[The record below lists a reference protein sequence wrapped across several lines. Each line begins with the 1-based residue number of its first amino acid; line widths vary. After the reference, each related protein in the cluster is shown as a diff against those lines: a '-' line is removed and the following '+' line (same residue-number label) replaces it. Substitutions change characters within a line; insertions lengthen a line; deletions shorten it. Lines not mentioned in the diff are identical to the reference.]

1 MVAAP
6 MSVRERLHRSVSAL
20 IDAPPE
26 SVSPA
31 AVEQLAL
38 EVFHWQRAR
47 NEAYAR
53 VADAALDGAAPA
65 TIDEIPAVPTDVFKH
80 CRVACFEPERAVR
93 TFLTSGTTQDVRGA
107 HAFDDLSLYA
117 RGCVAA
123 ARRGLLPRD
132 RYQLV
137 LLAADEREAPESSL
151 SFMLARFAERWG
163 GGDFCVRGGALD
175 HALARR
181 RIEEARRDDVPVAL
195 LGASYGFV
203 HLMDAM
209 GGAREAL
216 PAGSVVMPTGG
227 FKGRSREVAPDVFHA
242 LLGERFGVAR
252 AQIVGEYGMTELSSQ
267 AYEAH
272 ADGAPPGTYRAPP
285 WMAVRAVD
293 PATLAPLP
301 EGEVGLVRV
310 VDLANL
316 GSAVAIQTSDLGRVT
331 RDGFEVLGRAPGA
344 TPRGCARALDAALSG
359 G

>member
-1 MVAAP
+1 
-6 MSVRERLHRSVSAL
+6 MSVRERLHRSITAL
-20 IDAPPE
+20 IDAPPD

-31 AVEQLAL
+31 VVEQLAL

-47 NEAYAR
+47 NPAYAR
-53 VADAALDGAAPA
+53 IAEAALDGADPA

-80 CRVACFEPERAVR
+80 ARVACFEPERDLR
-93 TFLTSGTTQDVRGA
+93 TFLTSGTTQERRGA
-107 HAFDDLSLYA
+107 HPFDDLSLYA
-117 RGCVAA
+117 RAAVVA
-123 ARRGLLPRD
+123 ARRWLLPAP
-132 RYQLV
+132 RYRLV
-137 LLAADEREAPESSL
+137 LLCADEREAPESSL

-163 GGDFCVRGGALD
+163 GGDFCVAGGRLD
-175 HALARR
+175 HALALA
-181 RIEEARRDDVPVAL
+181 RIEGARREGVPVAL

-203 HLMDAM
+203 HLVDAM
-209 GGAREAL
+209 GDARVEL

-227 FKGRSREVAPDVFHA
+227 FKGRSREVEPDAFHA
-242 LLGERFGVAR
+242 LLGARLGVTR

-272 ADGAPPGTYRAPP
+272 AEGAPPGTYRAPP
-285 WMAVRAVD
+285 WMSVSAVD

-301 EGEVGLVRV
+301 KGKVGLVRV

-331 RDGFEVLGRAPGA
+331 DAGFEVLGRAPGA
-344 TPRGCARALDAALSG
+344 APRGCARALDAALAGGLSG